1 VNHTLHVGMGRRDG
15 RLRLNGLRNL
25 VAVGI
30 NKAGARLV
38 ARLKLDLALEGLDL
52 LLVEEVAV
60 LIAIFDA
67 LLASNNRMAGRGRG
81 TGYGGLLVNNGNLG
95 RRNCRLGNYRSLR
108 LFGRGDCRDG
118 RQRAVRIIL

>member
-1 VNHTLHVGMGRRDG
+1 MGRGDG

-30 NKAGARLV
+30 NKAGPRLV
-38 ARLKLDLALEGLDL
+38 ACLELDLALEGLDL
-52 LLVEEVAV
+52 LFVKEVAV

-81 TGYGGLLVNNGNLG
+81 TGDSGLLLNNGNLG
-95 RRNCRLGNYRSLR
+95 RRNCRLNDGSLR
-108 LFGRGDCRDG
+108 LFGGGDCRDG
-118 RQRAVRIIL
+118 GQRAVRIIL

>member
-1 VNHTLHVGMGRRDG
+1 MGRGDG

-25 VAVGI
+25 VAVDI

-38 ARLKLDLALEGLDL
+38 ACLELDLALEGLDL
-52 LLVEEVAV
+52 LLVKEVAV

-81 TGYGGLLVNNGNLG
+81 AGDGGLLVNNGNLG
-95 RRNCRLGNYRSLR
+95 RRNCRLRNDGSLR

-118 RQRAVRIIL
+118 GQRAVRIIL